1 MKAILG
7 HLEASWGR
15 FGVDFG
21 LILGSFFGPQP
32 EKQILWK
39 TCSRLHGSMI
49 FKGPRGSKNHEKR
62 VRKQCAAGGVL
73 QERLGRLSGSIWEHF
88 ELHFGPQNRPKSK
101 LKFEAIFFF
110 FERDLNAKAIST
122 AYIHGLACA
131 TP

>member
-1 MKAILG
+1 MNPILG

-15 FGVDFG
+15 FGVDVG

-39 TCSRLHGSMI
+39 TCSRLHGSML
-49 FKGPRGSKNHEKR
+49 FKGPRGSKPHEKR

-88 ELHFGPQNRPKSK
+88 GLHFLTKIGPKNK
-101 LKFEAIFFF
+101 LEFRIEF
-110 FERDLNAKAIST
+110 L
-122 AYIHGLACA
+122 GA
-131 TP
+131 T

>member
-1 MKAILG
+1 MKPDFEGKTCSDFNRIFISSGGL
-7 HLEASWGR
+7 WGA
-15 FGVDFG
+15 FGVDFR

-32 EKQILWK
+32 EKHIFWE
-39 TCSRLHGSMI
+39 TCSRLHGSML

-101 LKFEAIFFF
+101 LKFEANFEAIF
-110 FERDLNAKAIST
+110 
-122 AYIHGLACA
+122 
-131 TP
+131 